1 MDLKGDMN
9 TNNELLLENLYF
21 LNGIFKKYRISEDLQ
36 QDTYLA
42 FLLGD
47 NKRYNEFTDK
57 QLRGYLHNM
66 VKYKNWHKRKS
77 RVIFDTELYE
87 STIEKFEFEY

>member
-1 MDLKGDMN
+1 MDLKGDMK
-9 TNNELLLENLYF
+9 TNNELLLENLDY
-21 LNGIFKKYRISEDLQ
+21 LKEIFEKHKINEDLQ

-57 QLRGYLHNM
+57 QLKGFLHNI
-66 VKYKNWHKRKS
+66 VKYKN
-77 RVIFDTELYE
+77 
-87 STIEKFEFEY
+87 